1 MVQSDRPSGTIERS
15 RCQTAA
21 MHPMIDT
28 ATAIVQQVFGP
39 DASISEVED
48 IDRGR
53 GVFSHVVRCTIRERA
68 HPVAIKLLR
77 SDPNGE
83 SAVTTG
89 AADREVLAYRTILPS
104 TPTVSAPTCFGVG
117 IDESERPALVLE
129 DLSGHR
135 WSDQLDGLSKSD
147 LRLVT
152 TELIELHRRWADPS
166 SLATVDVRR
175 STPSSLRD
183 DGIDRG
189 LESLSRWSIP
199 ESCRTALGRLAEVR
213 VEAVQAFGDEG
224 GDTLCHG
231 DPRADNV
238 AFGDDRAVLF
248 DWQQLAIQFGEAD
261 LAWLLATSATPDTRR
276 AVESDLV
283 ASYALERGQDAGTTW
298 RRYVTGMVLPGLAV
312 LFLAQRT
319 TDDERT
325 ERFIETSIERIATA
339 VDDLGVVELVS
350 S

>member
-1 MVQSDRPSGTIERS
+1 MTG
-15 RCQTAA
+15 
-21 MHPMIDT
+21 T
-28 ATAIVQQVFGP
+28 ATAIVRQVFGP
-39 DASISEVED
+39 DATVSEVED

-53 GVFSHVVRCTIRERA
+53 GVFSHVLRCTIRDRA

-77 SDPNGE
+77 SGPNGE
-83 SAVTTG
+83 SAVTSG

-104 TPTVSAPTCFGVG
+104 TPAVSAPTCFGVA
-117 IDESERPALVLE
+117 IDASGRPALVLE
-129 DLSGHR
+129 DLSRHR
-135 WSDQLDGLSKSD
+135 WSDQLDGLSEPD

-152 TELIELHRRWADPS
+152 AELIELHRRWADPS
-166 SLATVDVRR
+166 SLAAIDVRR
-175 STPSSLRD
+175 STPSSLGD

-189 LESLSRWSIP
+189 LQSLSRWSIS
-199 ESCRTALGRLAEVR
+199 ESCRATLGRLAEVR
-213 VEAVQAFGDEG
+213 VEAVRAFRDEG

-231 DPRADNV
+231 DPRGDNV
-238 AFGDDRAVLF
+238 AFGDGRAVLF

-276 AVESDLV
+276 SVESDLL
-283 ASYALERGQDAGTTW
+283 ASYALERGQDAATTW

-312 LFLAQRT
+312 LFLAQRI

-339 VDDLGVVELVS
+339 VDDLGVVDFVS